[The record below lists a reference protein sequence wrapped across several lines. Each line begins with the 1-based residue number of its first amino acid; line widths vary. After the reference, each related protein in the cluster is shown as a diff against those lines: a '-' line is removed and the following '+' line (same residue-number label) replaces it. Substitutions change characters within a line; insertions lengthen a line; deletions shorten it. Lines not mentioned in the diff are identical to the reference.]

1 MTTSE
6 GLGQVRALS
15 DSEQELPASK
25 RPRIEPIVDFSSAN
39 YMKALTPTK
48 APTVVVSET
57 NKPGPKKDGKK
68 KQSKRQKRKGHN
80 LPEPCSPE
88 DVLWKDIVLVLGQ
101 DVVDEAVEAG
111 SDTESPFAVHD
122 EVEVEVKMLGSNG
135 A

>member
-1 MTTSE
+1 MTTTE
-6 GLGQVRALS
+6 GLGQVRTLS

-25 RPRIEPIVDFSSAN
+25 RPRIEPIAEVAEA
-39 YMKALTPTK
+39 KHLKVLAPTK
-48 APTVVVSET
+48 TATVVLSDT
-57 NKPGPKKDGKK
+57 NKPGAKKEGKK

-88 DVLWKDIVLVLGQ
+88 DVLWKDIVSVLGQ
-101 DVVDEAVEAG
+101 EAVDEAVEAG
-111 SDTESPFAVHD
+111 NDAESPFAIHD